1 MNDEKVAQGLGWFSI
16 GLGLYELV
24 AAESLSESLGLKD
37 KSGIVRFYGV
47 RELAAGT
54 GILARE
60 PGLGNWLWARV
71 AGDALDLA
79 TLGTGLT
86 SDNPR
91 RQNTAIAF
99 AMVVGVTLL
108 DIWCAQSLSQRGR

>member
-24 AAESLSESLGLKD
+24 EPDRLSESLGLKD
-37 KSGIVRFYGV
+37 KAGLVRFYGA
-47 RELAAGT
+47 RELTAGA
-54 GILARE
+54 GIFAQE
-60 PGLGNWLWARV
+60 PDRAFWLWARV

-79 TLGTGLT
+79 TLSTGLT
-86 SDNPR
+86 PDNPKR
-91 RQNTAIAF
+91 ENATTAF
-99 AMVVGVTLL
+99 AMVVGITLL

>member
-16 GLGLYELV
+16 GLGLYELL
-24 AAESLSESLGLKD
+24 APEQLSESLGLKD
-37 KSGIVRFYGV
+37 KSGLVRFYGV
-47 RELAAGT
+47 RELAAGA
-54 GILARE
+54 GIFAQK
-60 PGLGNWLWARV
+60 PGLKFWLWARV

-86 SDNPR
+86 PDNPK
-91 RQNTAIAF
+91 RQNATIAF

-108 DIWCAQSLSQRGR
+108 DIWYALKLTERES